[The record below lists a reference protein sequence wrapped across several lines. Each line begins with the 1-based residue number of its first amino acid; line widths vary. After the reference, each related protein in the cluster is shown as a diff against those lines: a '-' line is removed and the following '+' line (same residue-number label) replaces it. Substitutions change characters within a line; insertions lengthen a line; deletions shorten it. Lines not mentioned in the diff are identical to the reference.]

1 MQEVTAWTGDWC
13 WWWGKVKEGA
23 AGEPW
28 GYVRYVHWKGV
39 EHLHALRFLAN
50 GTEGVTE
57 EKRPLAEDQGRGE

>member
-1 MQEVTAWTGDWC
+1 M
-13 WWWGKVKEGA
+13 KEGA